1 MSSSMPHHSARPRV
15 ARPPARRWSALLV
28 CLCTLLAGA
37 LHAAERR
44 YYFDDNNSVQGLAQH
59 TVHAF
64 FQDRTGYIW
73 IGTQGGLHKYD
84 GYTYQLFRHVAGD
97 SDSLPDSFVTALAQD
112 GDGRLWVGGRIRGLA
127 ALDPLTGKLLTR

>member
-1 MSSSMPHHSARPRV
+1 M
-15 ARPPARRWSALLV
+15 

-112 GDGRLWVGGRIRGLA
+112 GEM
-127 ALDPLTGKLLTR
+127 GKLCRISDRILRPEEDSNAGPGEGVQ